1 MLAMADLFVIGNI
14 TCCVIGRFNIGVL
27 IGFYAF
33 GFLLNIYDFCQVLV
47 LSYWLTA
54 KCLYCVDV

>member
-14 TCCVIGRFNIGVL
+14 TCCVIGRFNIGVK

-33 GFLLNIYDFCQVLV
+33 GFLLNIYD
-47 LSYWLTA
+47 
-54 KCLYCVDV
+54 LY